1 MQFYSGKSCR
11 KMCWIKSAYN
21 NFESNNQ
28 WIPTEKGFNGNKCAE
43 WLIAKNNKTQ
53 QIYWISIKKKLKKTK
68 SNSLQKHLAWT
79 TQIIV
84 KL

>member
-28 WIPTEKGFNGNKCAE
+28 RIPTEKGFNGNKCAE
-43 WLIAKNNKTQ
+43 WLIAKNNKTHQ
-53 QIYWISIKKKLKKTK
+53 NYWISIKK
-68 SNSLQKHLAWT
+68 N
-79 TQIIV
+79 
-84 KL
+84 